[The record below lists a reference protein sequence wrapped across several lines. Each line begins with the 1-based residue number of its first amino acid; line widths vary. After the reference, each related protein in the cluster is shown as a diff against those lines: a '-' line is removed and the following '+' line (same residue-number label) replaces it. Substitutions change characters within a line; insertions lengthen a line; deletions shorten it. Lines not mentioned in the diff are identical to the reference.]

1 MIFPPPSRKPDSQQL
16 LLLLRPPAQFQGT
29 GLAEFVRSKRK
40 TQTKPALASVDAD
53 TFIDPPRTCPV
64 PSAVLRGSPERESL
78 DLALDLGCP
87 PSRASSPRVWRGW
100 SRCSL
105 KAHAGGFPGQGGAGK
120 GPRGSGWWPR
130 QAGKGWG
137 GNTCSNPPCSKCC
150 RPWRSR

>member
-53 TFIDPPRTCPV
+53 TFTDPPRTCPV
-64 PSAVLRGSPERESL
+64 PSAVLRGSPEPESL

-87 PSRASSPRVWRGW
+87 PSRGVLPPRLAGVITLQFEGARGGLPW
-100 SRCSL
+100 
-105 KAHAGGFPGQGGAGK
+105 AGGSPEGTQGLGLVALPGGEGM
-120 GPRGSGWWPR
+120 GWEYL
-130 QAGKGWG
+130 
-137 GNTCSNPPCSKCC
+137 
-150 RPWRSR
+150 